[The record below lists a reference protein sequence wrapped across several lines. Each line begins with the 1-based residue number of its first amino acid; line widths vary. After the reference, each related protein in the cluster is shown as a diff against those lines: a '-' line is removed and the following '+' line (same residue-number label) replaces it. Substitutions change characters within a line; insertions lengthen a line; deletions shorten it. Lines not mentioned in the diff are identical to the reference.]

1 MDINADIKGLASRIQ
16 KAVATY
22 PIPEVFHEISR
33 ELKEIFRAD
42 RLCLVLIREDKHSA
56 IDYFVYTTHGN
67 SFLPVGSVFSL
78 EGSITGEILKTR
90 NPVIVEDTTEG
101 RYSTDSLLLKEDI
114 RSRLGLPLFYGG
126 EVIGALCMGSCMV
139 GNFSAEH
146 VAVWMKISP
155 FISVVAENA
164 RLIQRLKDS
173 SEELTKE
180 INERKRMEEEL
191 KALNESLEQRVARRT
206 AELAESEEK
215 FRKISASAQDA
226 IIMLDNEER
235 VSYWNEAAEKMFNCS
250 KEEAVGE
257 NLHKLI
263 IPDRFCGRHLKGFKI
278 FQNTGQGPI
287 IGKTI
292 EVMAL
297 RKGGTEFP
305 IELSLSGVQIKGKWN
320 AIGIV
325 RDITERKGAEEVL
338 RRTVEERN
346 DSIKEMKHLM
356 DFSTLMREETRKDE
370 LIEHMA
376 QVLKNIFDPDILAV
390 LMLDKE
396 KNVLDVAFR
405 DPPIPVDE
413 LIRAETILDPSL
425 CRVMRTGHEHIVRDI
440 NRDPSCS
447 CLLYKI
453 ERGGYVCFP
462 IIAGGAT
469 AGVVLMIKKR
479 EDHWGSEERLRL
491 VSTYVGMAAAALHR
505 VQLMDIT
512 RRAAVTDALT
522 GVYNR
527 RFFDE
532 MLEKQLALARRHN
545 EPLGLLIADLDRFK
559 DFNDTYGHLAG
570 DRLLQQV
577 ARILKNSIRSSDVL
591 TRYGGEEFAI
601 IMPATDITAILEK
614 AEKIRQGVES
624 TNFDDIVPG
633 RSLKITIS
641 IGAASFPEHGTEY
654 TDLVSAADKALY
666 KAKRG
671 GRNRVEKP

>member
-1 MDINADIKGLASRIQ
+1 MDVNADIKGLASRVQ
-16 KAVATY
+16 KAVATF

-33 ELKEIFRAD
+33 ELKEVFRAD
-42 RLCLVLIREDKHSA
+42 RLCLVLIREDRLSA

-78 EGSITGEILKTR
+78 EGSVTGEILKTR
-90 NPVIVEDTTEG
+90 NPVIVKDTTEG
-101 RYSTDSLLLKEDI
+101 RYSTDSILLKEGI

-126 EVIGALCMGSCMV
+126 EVIGTLCMGGRGV
-139 GNFSAEH
+139 GNFSEEH
-146 VAVWMKISP
+146 VAVWMEISP

-173 SEELTKE
+173 SEELARKIDE
-180 INERKRMEEEL
+180 HKRMEEEL

-206 AELAESEEK
+206 AELAESEER

-226 IIMLDNEER
+226 IIMLDDEER
-235 VSYWNEAAEKMFNCS
+235 VSYWNEAAEKMFSYS
-250 KEEAVGE
+250 KEEAVGK

-263 IPDRFCGRHLKGFKI
+263 IPEGFHERHLNGFDT
-278 FQNTGQGPI
+278 FQSTGRGPV

-292 EVMAL
+292 ELTAL
-297 RKGGTEFP
+297 RKDRTEFP
-305 IELSLSGVQIKGKWN
+305 IELSLSGVQIKGRWN
-320 AIGIV
+320 AIGII
-325 RDITERKGAEEVL
+325 RDITERKWAEEAL
-338 RRTVEERN
+338 RRTVEKRN

-356 DFSTLMREETRKDE
+356 DFSTLMREEMLEDE
-370 LIEHMA
+370 LIQHMA
-376 QVLKNIFDPDILAV
+376 QVLKNIFDPDILTV

-396 KNVLDVAFR
+396 KNVLDVALR
-405 DPPIPVDE
+405 DPPIPAEE

-440 NRDPSCS
+440 HRDPSCS

-453 ERGGYVCFP
+453 EKGGYACFP
-462 IIAGGAT
+462 VIAGGIT
-469 AGVVLMIKKR
+469 AGVVLMIKR
-479 EDHWGSEERLRL
+479 EEGYWDNEERLRL
-491 VSTYVGMAAAALHR
+491 ISTYVGMAASALHR
-505 VQLMDIT
+505 VQLMGLT

-522 GVYNR
+522 GAYNR

-545 EPLGLLIADLDRFK
+545 ESLGLLIADLDHFK

-570 DRLLQQV
+570 DRLLQQM

-614 AEKIRQGVES
+614 AEKIRQRVES

-654 TDLVSAADKALY
+654 TDPVSVADKALY
-666 KAKRG
+666 KAKKG
-671 GRNRVEKP
+671 AGTG